1 MNLNI
6 TGKDFE
12 LTDSIKSY
20 ITEKI
25 GKLEKY
31 FGSDFDAVATLK
43 IEGNNQVAEIR
54 VNIAS
59 ETFKAA
65 TASKD
70 LYASVDKDIEI
81 LEGQIRK
88 SKTKRDKQ
96 NMVETIRMN
105 NQVNSE
111 NAEEDGEIIKTIYY
125 SIKPLTAEDA
135 KLVLEGDAKN
145 KFLPF
150 IDIIKFDFKAYPL
163 EEIKKYIYRTKL
175 FNIKLLAD
183 KIETHEDFE
192 FAHINRA
199 MLLEILDTVLGF
211 INERNS
217 KKPSQIALSF
227 AGLSTEINKMLV
239 LKDYTPHFVV
249 EETNYLEK
257 ETINSMISS

>member
-81 LEGQIRK
+81 LEGQIK
-88 SKTKRDKQ
+88 KNKTKKDKQ
-96 NMVETIRMN
+96 NIVETIRMN
-105 NQVNSE
+105 NSVNSE

-150 IDIIKFDFKAYPL
+150 INV
-163 EEIKKYIYRTKL
+163 ETNQVNVIYK
-175 FNIKLLAD
+175 
-183 KIETHEDFE
+183 
-192 FAHINRA
+192 
-199 MLLEILDTVLGF
+199 
-211 INERNS
+211 
-217 KKPSQIALSF
+217 
-227 AGLSTEINKMLV
+227 
-239 LKDYTPHFVV
+239 LKDGKNFGI
-249 EETNYLEK
+249 LEP
-257 ETINSMISS
+257 ED

>member
-88 SKTKRDKQ
+88 IKTKKDKQ

-111 NAEEDGEIIKTIYY
+111 TAEEDGEIIKTIYY
-125 SIKPLTAEDA
+125 SIKPLTQEDA

-150 IDIIKFDFKAYPL
+150 INV
-163 EEIKKYIYRTKL
+163 ETNQVNVIYK
-175 FNIKLLAD
+175 
-183 KIETHEDFE
+183 
-192 FAHINRA
+192 
-199 MLLEILDTVLGF
+199 
-211 INERNS
+211 
-217 KKPSQIALSF
+217 
-227 AGLSTEINKMLV
+227 
-239 LKDYTPHFVV
+239 LKDGKNFGI
-249 EETNYLEK
+249 LEP
-257 ETINSMISS
+257 EA

>member
-25 GKLEKY
+25 SKLEKY

-54 VNIAS
+54 VNIAG
-59 ETFKAA
+59 ETFKAEA
-65 TASKD
+65 ASKD

-88 SKTKRDKQ
+88 SKTKKDKQ

-105 NQVNSE
+105 NQASSE
-111 NAEEDGEIIKTIYY
+111 KAEEDGEIIKTIYY
-125 SIKPLTAEDA
+125 SIKPITQEDA

-150 IDIIKFDFKAYPL
+150 INV
-163 EEIKKYIYRTKL
+163 ETNQVNVIYK
-175 FNIKLLAD
+175 
-183 KIETHEDFE
+183 
-192 FAHINRA
+192 
-199 MLLEILDTVLGF
+199 
-211 INERNS
+211 
-217 KKPSQIALSF
+217 
-227 AGLSTEINKMLV
+227 
-239 LKDYTPHFVV
+239 LKDGKNFGI
-249 EETNYLEK
+249 LEP
-257 ETINSMISS
+257 EA

>member
-20 ITEKI
+20 ITEKV

-88 SKTKRDKQ
+88 SKTKKDKQ

-105 NQVNSE
+105 NSVNSE

-150 IDIIKFDFKAYPL
+150 INV
-163 EEIKKYIYRTKL
+163 ETNQVNVIYK
-175 FNIKLLAD
+175 
-183 KIETHEDFE
+183 
-192 FAHINRA
+192 
-199 MLLEILDTVLGF
+199 
-211 INERNS
+211 
-217 KKPSQIALSF
+217 
-227 AGLSTEINKMLV
+227 
-239 LKDYTPHFVV
+239 LKDGKNFGI
-249 EETNYLEK
+249 LEP
-257 ETINSMISS
+257 EN

>member
-20 ITEKI
+20 ITEKV

-88 SKTKRDKQ
+88 SKTKKDKQ

-111 NAEEDGEIIKTIYY
+111 STDEDGEIIKTIFY

-150 IDIIKFDFKAYPL
+150 INV
-163 EEIKKYIYRTKL
+163 ETNQVNVIYK
-175 FNIKLLAD
+175 
-183 KIETHEDFE
+183 
-192 FAHINRA
+192 
-199 MLLEILDTVLGF
+199 
-211 INERNS
+211 
-217 KKPSQIALSF
+217 
-227 AGLSTEINKMLV
+227 
-239 LKDYTPHFVV
+239 LKDGKNFGI
-249 EETNYLEK
+249 LEP
-257 ETINSMISS
+257 ED

>member
-20 ITEKI
+20 ITEKV

-88 SKTKRDKQ
+88 SKTKKDKQ

-135 KLVLEGDAKN
+135 KLVLEGAAKN
-145 KFLPF
+145 TFLPF
-150 IDIIKFDFKAYPL
+150 INV
-163 EEIKKYIYRTKL
+163 ETNQVNVIYK
-175 FNIKLLAD
+175 
-183 KIETHEDFE
+183 
-192 FAHINRA
+192 
-199 MLLEILDTVLGF
+199 
-211 INERNS
+211 
-217 KKPSQIALSF
+217 
-227 AGLSTEINKMLV
+227 
-239 LKDYTPHFVV
+239 LKDGKNFGI
-249 EETNYLEK
+249 LEP
-257 ETINSMISS
+257 EV

>member
-25 GKLEKY
+25 SKLEKY

-88 SKTKRDKQ
+88 SKTKKDKQ

-105 NQVNSE
+105 NQASSE
-111 NAEEDGEIIKTIYY
+111 KAEEDGEIIKTIYY
-125 SIKPLTAEDA
+125 SIKPLTQEDA

-150 IDIIKFDFKAYPL
+150 INV
-163 EEIKKYIYRTKL
+163 ETNQVNVIYK
-175 FNIKLLAD
+175 
-183 KIETHEDFE
+183 
-192 FAHINRA
+192 
-199 MLLEILDTVLGF
+199 
-211 INERNS
+211 
-217 KKPSQIALSF
+217 
-227 AGLSTEINKMLV
+227 
-239 LKDYTPHFVV
+239 LKDGKNFGI
-249 EETNYLEK
+249 LEP
-257 ETINSMISS
+257 EA

>member
-70 LYASVDKDIEI
+70 LYASIDKDIEI

-88 SKTKRDKQ
+88 SKTKKDKQ

-111 NAEEDGEIIKTIYY
+111 TSSEEGEIIKTIYY
-125 SIKPLTAEDA
+125 SIKPLTPEDA
-135 KLVLEGDAKN
+135 KLILEEDVKN

-150 IDIIKFDFKAYPL
+150 INVETNKVNV
-163 EEIKKYIYRTKL
+163 IYK
-175 FNIKLLAD
+175 
-183 KIETHEDFE
+183 
-192 FAHINRA
+192 
-199 MLLEILDTVLGF
+199 
-211 INERNS
+211 
-217 KKPSQIALSF
+217 
-227 AGLSTEINKMLV
+227 
-239 LKDYTPHFVV
+239 LKDGKNFGI
-249 EETNYLEK
+249 LEP
-257 ETINSMISS
+257 ED

>member
-12 LTDSIKSY
+12 LTDSIKNY
-20 ITEKI
+20 ITEKV

-105 NQVNSE
+105 NSVNSE

-150 IDIIKFDFKAYPL
+150 INV
-163 EEIKKYIYRTKL
+163 ETNQVNVIYK
-175 FNIKLLAD
+175 
-183 KIETHEDFE
+183 
-192 FAHINRA
+192 
-199 MLLEILDTVLGF
+199 
-211 INERNS
+211 
-217 KKPSQIALSF
+217 
-227 AGLSTEINKMLV
+227 
-239 LKDYTPHFVV
+239 LKDGKNFGI
-249 EETNYLEK
+249 LEP
-257 ETINSMISS
+257 ED

>member
-12 LTDSIKSY
+12 LTDSIKNY
-20 ITEKI
+20 ITDKI

-88 SKTKRDKQ
+88 SKTKKDKQ

-105 NQVNSE
+105 NQSSE
-111 NAEEDGEIIKTIYY
+111 KVDEDGEIIKTIYY

-150 IDIIKFDFKAYPL
+150 INVETNKVNV
-163 EEIKKYIYRTKL
+163 IYK
-175 FNIKLLAD
+175 
-183 KIETHEDFE
+183 
-192 FAHINRA
+192 
-199 MLLEILDTVLGF
+199 
-211 INERNS
+211 
-217 KKPSQIALSF
+217 
-227 AGLSTEINKMLV
+227 
-239 LKDYTPHFVV
+239 LKDGKNFGI
-249 EETNYLEK
+249 LEP
-257 ETINSMISS
+257 EN

>member
-12 LTDSIKSY
+12 LTDSIKEY
-20 ITEKI
+20 INEKV

-31 FGSDFDAVATLK
+31 FGSDFDSVATLK

-54 VNIAS
+54 VNIAG

-70 LYASVDKDIEI
+70 LYASIDKNIEI

-88 SKTKRDKQ
+88 SKTKKDKQ

-111 NAEEDGEIIKTIYY
+111 TTSEEGEIIKTIYY
-125 SIKPLTAEDA
+125 SIKPLTPEDA
-135 KLVLEGDAKN
+135 KLVLEEDVKN

-150 IDIIKFDFKAYPL
+150 INVETGKVNV
-163 EEIKKYIYRTKL
+163 IYK
-175 FNIKLLAD
+175 
-183 KIETHEDFE
+183 
-192 FAHINRA
+192 
-199 MLLEILDTVLGF
+199 
-211 INERNS
+211 
-217 KKPSQIALSF
+217 
-227 AGLSTEINKMLV
+227 
-239 LKDYTPHFVV
+239 LKDGKNFGI
-249 EETNYLEK
+249 LEP
-257 ETINSMISS
+257 ED

>member
-88 SKTKRDKQ
+88 SKTKKDKQ

-105 NQVNSE
+105 NQASSE
-111 NAEEDGEIIKTIYY
+111 KAEEDGEIIKTIYY
-125 SIKPLTAEDA
+125 SIKPLTQEDA

-150 IDIIKFDFKAYPL
+150 INV
-163 EEIKKYIYRTKL
+163 ETNQVNVIYK
-175 FNIKLLAD
+175 
-183 KIETHEDFE
+183 
-192 FAHINRA
+192 
-199 MLLEILDTVLGF
+199 
-211 INERNS
+211 
-217 KKPSQIALSF
+217 
-227 AGLSTEINKMLV
+227 
-239 LKDYTPHFVV
+239 LKDGKNFGI
-249 EETNYLEK
+249 LEP
-257 ETINSMISS
+257 EA

>member
-12 LTDSIKSY
+12 LTDSIKNY
-20 ITEKI
+20 ITEKV

-105 NQVNSE
+105 NSVNSE

-135 KLVLEGDAKN
+135 KLVLEGDDKN

-150 IDIIKFDFKAYPL
+150 INV
-163 EEIKKYIYRTKL
+163 ETNQVNVIYK
-175 FNIKLLAD
+175 
-183 KIETHEDFE
+183 
-192 FAHINRA
+192 
-199 MLLEILDTVLGF
+199 
-211 INERNS
+211 
-217 KKPSQIALSF
+217 
-227 AGLSTEINKMLV
+227 
-239 LKDYTPHFVV
+239 LKDGKNFGI
-249 EETNYLEK
+249 LEP
-257 ETINSMISS
+257 ED

>member
-20 ITEKI
+20 ITEKV

-88 SKTKRDKQ
+88 SKTKKDKQ

-105 NQVNSE
+105 NHVNSE

-150 IDIIKFDFKAYPL
+150 INV
-163 EEIKKYIYRTKL
+163 ETNQVNVIYK
-175 FNIKLLAD
+175 
-183 KIETHEDFE
+183 
-192 FAHINRA
+192 
-199 MLLEILDTVLGF
+199 
-211 INERNS
+211 
-217 KKPSQIALSF
+217 
-227 AGLSTEINKMLV
+227 
-239 LKDYTPHFVV
+239 LKDGKNFGI
-249 EETNYLEK
+249 LEP
-257 ETINSMISS
+257 EV

>member
-1 MNLNI
+1 MSNTTSSYVHWTYNQDN
-6 TGKDFE
+6 TKDRLF
-12 LTDSIKSY
+12 IKNY

-88 SKTKRDKQ
+88 SKTKKDKQ

-105 NQVNSE
+105 NSVNSE

-150 IDIIKFDFKAYPL
+150 INV
-163 EEIKKYIYRTKL
+163 ETNQVNVIYK
-175 FNIKLLAD
+175 
-183 KIETHEDFE
+183 
-192 FAHINRA
+192 
-199 MLLEILDTVLGF
+199 
-211 INERNS
+211 
-217 KKPSQIALSF
+217 
-227 AGLSTEINKMLV
+227 
-239 LKDYTPHFVV
+239 LKDGKNFGI
-249 EETNYLEK
+249 LEP
-257 ETINSMISS
+257 ED

>member
-105 NQVNSE
+105 NSVNSE
-111 NAEEDGEIIKTIYY
+111 NSEEDGEIIKTIYY

-150 IDIIKFDFKAYPL
+150 INV
-163 EEIKKYIYRTKL
+163 ETNQVNVIYK
-175 FNIKLLAD
+175 
-183 KIETHEDFE
+183 
-192 FAHINRA
+192 
-199 MLLEILDTVLGF
+199 
-211 INERNS
+211 
-217 KKPSQIALSF
+217 
-227 AGLSTEINKMLV
+227 
-239 LKDYTPHFVV
+239 LKDGKNFGI
-249 EETNYLEK
+249 LEP
-257 ETINSMISS
+257 ED

>member
-25 GKLEKY
+25 SKLEKY

-88 SKTKRDKQ
+88 SKTKKDKQ

-105 NQVNSE
+105 NQASSE
-111 NAEEDGEIIKTIYY
+111 TAEEDGEIIKTIYY
-125 SIKPLTAEDA
+125 SIKPLTQEDA

-150 IDIIKFDFKAYPL
+150 INV
-163 EEIKKYIYRTKL
+163 ETNQVNVIYK
-175 FNIKLLAD
+175 
-183 KIETHEDFE
+183 
-192 FAHINRA
+192 
-199 MLLEILDTVLGF
+199 
-211 INERNS
+211 
-217 KKPSQIALSF
+217 
-227 AGLSTEINKMLV
+227 
-239 LKDYTPHFVV
+239 LKDGKNFCI
-249 EETNYLEK
+249 LEP
-257 ETINSMISS
+257 EA

>member
-12 LTDSIKSY
+12 LTDSIKNY
-20 ITEKI
+20 ITDKI

-88 SKTKRDKQ
+88 SKTKKDKQ

-105 NQVNSE
+105 NQSSE
-111 NAEEDGEIIKTIYY
+111 KVDEDGEIIKTIYY

-135 KLVLEGDAKN
+135 KLVLEGDAKIN
-145 KFLPF
+145 AILTY
-150 IDIIKFDFKAYPL
+150 FDSCVNASFFYHFMGYMLHPERALVDPL
-163 EEIKKYIYRTKL
+163 KIQKYKL
-175 FNIKLLAD
+175 F
-183 KIETHEDFE
+183 F
-192 FAHINRA
+192 
-199 MLLEILDTVLGF
+199 ILSRYQKKQRLGG
-211 INERNS
+211 
-217 KKPSQIALSF
+217 PA
-227 AGLSTEINKMLV
+227 
-239 LKDYTPHFVV
+239 
-249 EETNYLEK
+249 
-257 ETINSMISS
+257 

>member
-105 NQVNSE
+105 NSVNSE
-111 NAEEDGEIIKTIYY
+111 NSEEDGEIIKTIYY
-125 SIKPLTAEDA
+125 SIKPLAAEDA

-150 IDIIKFDFKAYPL
+150 INV
-163 EEIKKYIYRTKL
+163 ETNQVNVIYK
-175 FNIKLLAD
+175 
-183 KIETHEDFE
+183 
-192 FAHINRA
+192 
-199 MLLEILDTVLGF
+199 
-211 INERNS
+211 
-217 KKPSQIALSF
+217 
-227 AGLSTEINKMLV
+227 
-239 LKDYTPHFVV
+239 LKDGKNFGI
-249 EETNYLEK
+249 LEP
-257 ETINSMISS
+257 ED

>member
-20 ITEKI
+20 ITEKV

-88 SKTKRDKQ
+88 SKTKKDKQ

-150 IDIIKFDFKAYPL
+150 INV
-163 EEIKKYIYRTKL
+163 ETNQVNVIYK
-175 FNIKLLAD
+175 
-183 KIETHEDFE
+183 
-192 FAHINRA
+192 
-199 MLLEILDTVLGF
+199 
-211 INERNS
+211 
-217 KKPSQIALSF
+217 
-227 AGLSTEINKMLV
+227 
-239 LKDYTPHFVV
+239 LKDGKNFGI
-249 EETNYLEK
+249 LEP
-257 ETINSMISS
+257 ED

>member
-12 LTDSIKSY
+12 LTDSIKEY
-20 ITEKI
+20 INEKV

-54 VNIAS
+54 VNIAG

-70 LYASVDKDIEI
+70 LYASIDKNIEI

-88 SKTKRDKQ
+88 SKTKKDKQ

-111 NAEEDGEIIKTIYY
+111 TTSEEGEIIKTIYC
-125 SIKPLTAEDA
+125 SIKPLTPEDA
-135 KLVLEGDAKN
+135 KLVLEEDVKN

-150 IDIIKFDFKAYPL
+150 INVETGKVNV
-163 EEIKKYIYRTKL
+163 IYK
-175 FNIKLLAD
+175 
-183 KIETHEDFE
+183 
-192 FAHINRA
+192 
-199 MLLEILDTVLGF
+199 
-211 INERNS
+211 
-217 KKPSQIALSF
+217 
-227 AGLSTEINKMLV
+227 
-239 LKDYTPHFVV
+239 LKDGKNFGI
-249 EETNYLEK
+249 LEP
-257 ETINSMISS
+257 ED